1 VIGFSGV
8 LYSGRSASRQPV
20 QVEVDG
26 ATMTITG
33 DGDPRTIALNDVR
46 ADAPVAGVP
55 RRLALPGGAVVETEA
70 AVAVESA
77 WPTRST
83 LERFA
88 FSLESS
94 VTAATAAV
102 FVIALLVGLL
112 VWVVLPAAADPVAR
126 AMDPRVEK
134 VLGAQAQAALD
145 KGWLRTSLLPAERQ
159 QEINAKFAAFAGESA
174 GGATLAF
181 RRMGAPN
188 ALALPGGTIVL
199 TDEMVSFTRNDD
211 ELMAVLA
218 HELGHVQSRHALRL
232 VLQQSGLAVLATV
245 IAGDAAGMTI
255 LAIAL
260 PSALVN
266 ARYSRD
272 FEVEA
277 DDYAIALLAKNG
289 RPPQAFADVL
299 RRFANDERTT
309 GPRDPLWRY
318 LSSHPAL
325 EERIQRAEAAR

>member
-1 VIGFSGV
+1 VTGFPGV
-8 LYSGRSASRQPV
+8 LYTGRSASRQPV
-20 QVEVDG
+20 HIEIEG
-26 ATMTITG
+26 ATMTIAG
-33 DGDPRTIALNDVR
+33 DGEPRAVALDDVR
-46 ADAPVAGVP
+46 VDAPVAGVP
-55 RRLALPGGAVVETEA
+55 RRLTLPGGAVVETDTTI
-70 AVAVESA
+70 AVQSA
-77 WPTRST
+77 WPTRGAV
-83 LERFA
+83 ERFA
-88 FSLESS
+88 FGLESS
-94 VTAATAAV
+94 VQAATAAV
-102 FVIALLVGLL
+102 FVIALLVWLV
-112 VWVVLPAAADPVAR
+112 VWVALPAAADPVAR
-126 AMDPRVEK
+126 AMDPRIEQ

-145 KGWLRTSLLPAERQ
+145 KGWLRASLLPAERQ
-159 QEINAKFAAFAGESA
+159 EEIRAKFTAFAGESA
-174 GGATLAF
+174 AAKLAF
-181 RRMGAPN
+181 RRMGGPN